1 METMFLSSFFD
12 FLLCLT
18 DQHQITYL
26 SVKCLNPFIITGLF
40 IITAAD
46 QKCRTVHCLDSFNCR
61 IRVSSFGIIIIYN
74 AFFLCHIFDSVCNSC
89 KFTDALTDAVQGY
102 SIVVSHCNCGHNVLK
117 IVFSKK
123 LQIFCLNYFDFFF
136 SVLQDDFISIQIN
149 SLIQFTSAG
158 EIYHSWS
165 QMFSKLTQ
173 NLIFII
179 QHAYIFCTLILSD
192 QFFHTYILFHCMMTV
207 QMVLCN
213 IQDCRYLWCKLINRF
228 QLKTADFCNSYR
240 IWLHL
245 QCFGSIW
252 GSDIADYKNRLTCI
266 LHNFS
271 KKCCCSSFSV
281 CSCDGKHFAVTY
293 SVCQFY
299 LSPYRKPLLI
309 KTLYKW
315 KICRHSGT

>member
-1 METMFLSSFFD
+1 M
-12 FLLCLT
+12 
-18 DQHQITYL
+18 
-26 SVKCLNPFIITGLF
+26 
-40 IITAAD
+40 
-46 QKCRTVHCLDSFNCR
+46 
-61 IRVSSFGIIIIYN
+61 
-74 AFFLCHIFDSVCNSC
+74 CNSC

-102 SIVVSHCNCGHNVLK
+102 SIVVSHCNCGHNILK

-136 SVLQDDFISIQIN
+136 SVLQDDFVSIQIN

-179 QHAYIFCTLILSD
+179 QHAYIFCALILSD

-228 QLKTADFCNSYR
+228 
-240 IWLHL
+240 
-245 QCFGSIW
+245 
-252 GSDIADYKNRLTCI
+252 
-266 LHNFS
+266 
-271 KKCCCSSFSV
+271 
-281 CSCDGKHFAVTY
+281 
-293 SVCQFY
+293 
-299 LSPYRKPLLI
+299 
-309 KTLYKW
+309 
-315 KICRHSGT
+315 

>member
-1 METMFLSSFFD
+1 M
-12 FLLCLT
+12 
-18 DQHQITYL
+18 
-26 SVKCLNPFIITGLF
+26 
-40 IITAAD
+40 
-46 QKCRTVHCLDSFNCR
+46 
-61 IRVSSFGIIIIYN
+61 
-74 AFFLCHIFDSVCNSC
+74 CNSC

-102 SIVVSHCNCGHNVLK
+102 SIVVSHCNCSHNVLK

-136 SVLQDDFISIQIN
+136 SVLQDDFVSIQIN

-158 EIYHSWS
+158 EIYHI
-165 QMFSKLTQ
+165 L
-173 NLIFII
+173 
-179 QHAYIFCTLILSD
+179 CTLILSD
-192 QFFHTYILFHCMMTV
+192 HLFHTYILFHCMMTV

-281 CSCDGKHFAVTY
+281 CSCDGKHFTVTY
-293 SVCQFY
+293 SVCQFHFA
-299 LSPYRKPLLI
+299 PHRKTFFI
-309 KTLYKW
+309 KALYKREV
-315 KICRHSGT
+315 CRDTRT